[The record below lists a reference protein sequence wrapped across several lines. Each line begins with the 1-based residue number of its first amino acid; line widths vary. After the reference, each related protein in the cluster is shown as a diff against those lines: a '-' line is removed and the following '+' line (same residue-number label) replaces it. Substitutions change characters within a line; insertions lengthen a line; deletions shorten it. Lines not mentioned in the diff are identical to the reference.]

1 MLKRIL
7 VVLLLLLGLSAG
19 GAWMALSPYQA
30 ANLPVEFTIQPNQ
43 GLSDIAH
50 TLEDSGAIRHAG
62 LFMLWAKLSGNA
74 GRLKAGDYRLN
85 RAMSMPGVMDKLVRG
100 ETSLQSVII
109 REGWTL
115 RQFRAEL
122 DRHPALRHDTR
133 DWSEAELLTKLKLDA
148 RHGEG
153 LFFPDTYLFL
163 RGSSDILVLRQAA
176 QNMRRELERAWAERG
191 PDLPYASPY
200 EALIMASLIE
210 KETGQAADRPMI
222 ARVFLNRLKLGM
234 RLQTDPSVIYGLGE
248 AFDGNLT
255 RAHLQTDTPYNTY
268 TRAGLTPTP
277 IALPGRAALE
287 AAANPAPSRALYFVA
302 RGDGTSQFSETLDE
316 HNAAVRKYILGKG
329 D

>member
-148 RHGEG
+148 RTGAM
-153 LFFPDTYLFL
+153 LKT
-163 RGSSDILVLRQAA
+163 RA
-176 QNMRRELERAWAERG
+176 QRAGTRERG
-191 PDLPYASPY
+191 H
-200 EALIMASLIE
+200 ER
-210 KETGQAADRPMI
+210 DRE
-222 ARVFLNRLKLGM
+222 R
-234 RLQTDPSVIYGLGE
+234 D
-248 AFDGNLT
+248 
-255 RAHLQTDTPYNTY
+255 
-268 TRAGLTPTP
+268 
-277 IALPGRAALE
+277 
-287 AAANPAPSRALYFVA
+287 
-302 RGDGTSQFSETLDE
+302 
-316 HNAAVRKYILGKG
+316 
-329 D
+329 